1 MFLKD
6 REDGHNSIVL
16 CTKEK
21 SSIGTGGLITSKEDK
36 ECNQLTSR
44 DNLLHHSYNG
54 VRKVAIRR
62 GEIRITE
69 FGRTQRK
76 KRKDSS

>member
-1 MFLKD
+1 MLLKD
-6 REDGHNSIVL
+6 KEEGHNSIVL

-21 SSIGTGGLITSKEDK
+21 SSMGTGGLITSKEDK

-44 DNLLHHSYNG
+44 DGLLHHSYNR
-54 VRKVAIRR
+54 VREIAIRT
-62 GEIRITE
+62 GEIRTTE

-76 KRKDSS
+76 KRRDGS